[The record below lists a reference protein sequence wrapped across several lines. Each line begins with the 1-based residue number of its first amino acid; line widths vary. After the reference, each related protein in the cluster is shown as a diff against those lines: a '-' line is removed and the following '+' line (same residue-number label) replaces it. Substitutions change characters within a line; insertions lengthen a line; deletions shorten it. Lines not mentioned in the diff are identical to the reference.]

1 LHLHYECCKR
11 SRAKKA
17 FLLLKSIILMQKK
30 NFKLLVLPSVG
41 NISQIIKKFPYAIEL
56 TEGKFKDLE
65 IAFQEKGVT
74 ITHKGVDLKEFSFVW
89 LSSSWLSRDLA
100 YAVKLYLKNSKIP
113 YTYVEKGTS
122 KVTDHMLFALNDIK
136 TPDTLFFG
144 HKEICKNLKQ
154 IKKVCGYPLVI
165 KDTKG
170 SRGAYSILVAND
182 KELIEKLGELPK
194 HKKYLFQR
202 FVPNDYDW
210 GVLVANGKV
219 VSGEK
224 SYPCL
229 GEFRNNTCNGAKE
242 VFVDPANIPIEIK
255 KIALKTSNVLG
266 LSWSRS
272 DIIIDKNTQLPYL
285 MEINRLPGITPKSS
299 EAEGVFKFLSSQIE
313 CFVK

>member
-1 LHLHYECCKR
+1 MKN
-11 SRAKKA
+11 AK
-17 FLLLKSIILMQKK
+17 
-30 NFKLLVLPSVG
+30 V
-41 NISQIIKKFPYAIEL
+41 
-56 TEGKFKDLE
+56 
-65 IAFQEKGVT
+65 
-74 ITHKGVDLKEFSFVW
+74 
-89 LSSSWLSRDLA
+89 
-100 YAVKLYLKNSKIP
+100 P

-122 KVTDHMLFALNDIK
+122 KVTDHMSFALNNIK

-144 HKEICKNLKQ
+144 HKEICKKLKQ

-170 SRGAYSILVAND
+170 SRGAYSILVANS

-202 FVPNDYDW
+202 FIPNNYDW

-242 VFVDPANIPIEIK
+242 VFVDPMNISEISSAINKYLDNPEEMKSIAKQAHKLVMKNYSWESEQNKLLEFYK
-255 KIALKTSNVLG
+255 KVLNV
-266 LSWSRS
+266 
-272 DIIIDKNTQLPYL
+272 
-285 MEINRLPGITPKSS
+285 
-299 EAEGVFKFLSSQIE
+299 
-313 CFVK
+313 